1 LQADNELRNLYVL
14 NLREID
20 GILDRVQDRMNPILR
35 PDHQQRLRQM
45 VETKTTSGAMVQHA
59 RATPAVNMSHELRVL
74 PKRMQS
80 AGEELA
86 NSISHGIGLC
96 AALIGAPILLLEAR
110 RSSPGFFLG
119 TAIFAITL
127 SMLYLGSTLY
137 HAWPQT
143 RGKSVLRTLDHS
155 AIFLLIAGTYT
166 PFTLGPLRGLWG
178 ASILALVWAL
188 AIFGVF
194 LKATRGPSRHPK
206 FSMTL
211 YLGTGWLALIAVRPM
226 MLAIPFAA
234 LFWLVAGGVAY
245 TAGVLFF
252 VNQRLR
258 YSHFIWHLF
267 VLAGSSC
274 HFLAVLSCCAT

>member
-1 LQADNELRNLYVL
+1 
-14 NLREID
+14 
-20 GILDRVQDRMNPILR
+20 
-35 PDHQQRLRQM
+35 
-45 VETKTTSGAMVQHA
+45 
-59 RATPAVNMSHELRVL
+59 MSDEQRVL

-110 RSSPGFFLG
+110 RSSAGFFLG
-119 TAIFAITL
+119 TVIFAVTL

-166 PFTLGPLRGLWG
+166 PFTLGPLRGFWG
-178 ASILALVWAL
+178 STILALVWAL

-194 LKATRGPSRHPK
+194 LKTTRGPSRHPK
-206 FSMTL
+206 LSMTL
-211 YLGTGWLALIAVRPM
+211 YLGTGWLALVAARPM
-226 MLAIPFAA
+226 TLAIPFPA
-234 LFWLVAGGVAY
+234 LVWLVAGGIAY
-245 TAGVLFF
+245 TMGVLFF
-252 VNQRLR
+252 VNERLR
-258 YSHFIWHLF
+258 YAHFVWHLF
-267 VLAGSSC
+267 VLAGSGC
-274 HFLAVLSCCAT
+274 HFAAIFSCAA

>member
-1 LQADNELRNLYVL
+1 MSDEL
-14 NLREID
+14 
-20 GILDRVQDRMNPILR
+20 PISL
-35 PDHQQRLRQM
+35 
-45 VETKTTSGAMVQHA
+45 
-59 RATPAVNMSHELRVL
+59 
-74 PKRMQS
+74 KRMQS

-110 RSSPGFFLG
+110 RGSPGFFLG
-119 TAIFAITL
+119 AVIFAVTL

-143 RGKSVLRTLDHS
+143 PGKSVLRTLDHS

-178 ASILALVWAL
+178 SSILAIVWAL
-188 AIFGVF
+188 AIFGVI
-194 LKATRGPSRHPK
+194 LKATRGASRHPK
-206 FSMTL
+206 LGMTL

-245 TAGVLFF
+245 TTGVLFF

-274 HFLAVLSCCAT
+274 HFLAVLSCCGT

>member
-1 LQADNELRNLYVL
+1 
-14 NLREID
+14 
-20 GILDRVQDRMNPILR
+20 M
-35 PDHQQRLRQM
+35 
-45 VETKTTSGAMVQHA
+45 
-59 RATPAVNMSHELRVL
+59 NMSDELRVS

-119 TAIFAITL
+119 AVIFAVTL

-166 PFTLGPLRGLWG
+166 PFTLGPLRGLLG
-178 ASILALVWAL
+178 SSILAVVWAL
-188 AIFGVF
+188 AIFGVI
-194 LKATRGPSRHPK
+194 LKATRGASRHPK
-206 FSMTL
+206 LGMTL

-226 MLAIPFAA
+226 MLAIPSAA

-245 TAGVLFF
+245 TTGVLFF

-274 HFLAVLSCCAT
+274 HFLAVLSCCET

>member
-1 LQADNELRNLYVL
+1 
-14 NLREID
+14 
-20 GILDRVQDRMNPILR
+20 
-35 PDHQQRLRQM
+35 
-45 VETKTTSGAMVQHA
+45 
-59 RATPAVNMSHELRVL
+59 MSDELRVS

-96 AALIGAPILLLEAR
+96 AALIAAPILLLEAS

-119 TAIFAITL
+119 TLIFVITM

-143 RGKSVLRTLDHS
+143 RGKSFLQALDHS

-166 PFTLGPLRGLWG
+166 PFTLGPLRGFWG
-178 ASILALVWAL
+178 SLMLALVWAL

-206 FSMTL
+206 LSMTL
-211 YLGTGWLALIAVRPM
+211 YLGTGWLALIAARPM
-226 MLAIPFAA
+226 ALAIPFPA
-234 LFWLVAGGVAY
+234 LFWLVAGGITY
-245 TAGVLFF
+245 TIGVLFF

-258 YSHFIWHLF
+258 FSHFVWHLF
-267 VLAGSSC
+267 VLAGSTC
-274 HFLAVLSCCAT
+274 HFLAVLSCCEI

>member
-1 LQADNELRNLYVL
+1 
-14 NLREID
+14 
-20 GILDRVQDRMNPILR
+20 
-35 PDHQQRLRQM
+35 
-45 VETKTTSGAMVQHA
+45 MVQRA
-59 RATPAVNMSHELRVL
+59 RATPAVNMSDELPISL
-74 PKRMQS
+74 KRMQS

-119 TAIFAITL
+119 TLIFAVTL

-166 PFTLGPLRGLWG
+166 PFTLGPLRGSWG
-178 ASILALVWAL
+178 STMLALIWAL
-188 AIFGVF
+188 AIFGVI
-194 LKATRGPSRHPK
+194 LKATRGASRHPK
-206 FSMTL
+206 LGMTL

-245 TAGVLFF
+245 TTGVLFF

-267 VLAGSSC
+267 VLVGSSC
-274 HFLAVLSCCAT
+274 HFLAVLSCCGT